1 SGERAGE
8 RPALLAFNVG
18 IVRVTGNGFGGAG
31 LARTWALTGHPAVR
45 RRLDRLATDRPGADR
60 PAGAAPLAVVV
71 ATPLYA
77 DLCDE
82 GLDRRGWRE
91 IRAAGAWM
99 NWGTR

>member
-1 SGERAGE
+1 
-8 RPALLAFNVG
+8 
-18 IVRVTGNGFGGAG
+18 RVTGDGFGGAG
-31 LARTWALTGHPAVR
+31 LARTWALVGHPAVR
-45 RRLDRLATDRPGADR
+45 RRLDRLAADR
-60 PAGAAPLAVVV
+60 PAGVAPLAVVV

-82 GLDRRGWRE
+82 GLDGRDWRE